1 MRGEAMWDLSKLKG
15 RRAETVARLDLEF
28 DPWVITLR
36 AFMASS
42 EPLSK
47 AEILEQLRSIMQELF
62 ELAPERV
69 QLQARL
75 VEDLELDSLDA
86 LDLAVKVEEIT
97 GHALEEAKLRQLRTV
112 EDVIAAISELVSG
125 RRAAAAER

>member
-1 MRGEAMWDLSKLKG
+1 M
-15 RRAETVARLDLEF
+15 
-28 DPWVITLR
+28 
-36 AFMASS
+36 
-42 EPLSK
+42 SK
-47 AEILEQLRSIMQELF
+47 AEILEQIRSIMQELF

-69 QLQARL
+69 QLPARL

-112 EDVIAAISELVSG
+112 EDVIVAVSELVAG
-125 RRAAAAER
+125 RRVAVADR

>member
-1 MRGEAMWDLSKLKG
+1 M
-15 RRAETVARLDLEF
+15 
-28 DPWVITLR
+28 
-36 AFMASS
+36 
-42 EPLSK
+42 SK
-47 AEILEQLRSIMQELF
+47 AEILEQIRSIMQELF

-69 QLQARL
+69 QLGARL

-112 EDVIAAISELVSG
+112 EDVIVAVSELVSG
-125 RRAAAAER
+125 RRAAAADR

>member
-1 MRGEAMWDLSKLKG
+1 M
-15 RRAETVARLDLEF
+15 
-28 DPWVITLR
+28 
-36 AFMASS
+36 
-42 EPLSK
+42 SK
-47 AEILEQLRSIMQELF
+47 AEILEQLRAIMQELF

-69 QLQARL
+69 QLAARL

-112 EDVIAAISELVSG
+112 EDVIGAIFELVAG
-125 RRAAAAER
+125 RPAAAAER